1 MSAEQSKSNGKLFR
15 IFVIEDDIWYGE
27 LLVHH
32 LTLNPDYEVTRFES
46 AREAIAQLYLHPD
59 VITLDYAL
67 PDMPCD
73 EVLKRIKIDSPNT
86 AVVMISGQENVS
98 TAIDLLRK
106 GVYDYLVK
114 EDDTRERLWN
124 TINNI
129 RQNVELRK
137 ENDLL
142 RDEMGKKY
150 DVSNLIIGTSD
161 PMKHVFNLI
170 GKAAKT
176 AITVSLSG
184 ETGTG
189 KELVAKAI
197 HFNSLRSRKPFVAV
211 NVSSI
216 PRDLIESEL
225 FGHEKGSF
233 TGAITRRIG
242 KFEEAHQGTLFLDE
256 IAELDFSL
264 QAKLLRV
271 LQEKE
276 ITRIGGNEII
286 SIDARIIVATHKNLS
301 EETKKGNFREDLY
314 YRLLGLPITLP
325 PLRERSTDILFL
337 AKYFIDKF
345 CIENNLSKKMCTP
358 EAKEKLLNYRFPG
371 NVREL
376 KSVMELAAVMVDKEK
391 VGAEDISFNAAQQ
404 NLELLDQELTLE
416 QYDLQI
422 IRHYLKKYNENVL
435 EVAHKLNVGKSTI
448 YRLLKENKL

>member
-67 PDMPCD
+67 PDMSCD

-161 PMKHVFNLI
+161 TMKHVFNLI

-176 AITVSLSG
+176 AITVSISG

-233 TGAITRRIG
+233 TGAVTRRIG

-256 IAELDFSL
+256 IAELDLNL
-264 QAKLLRV
+264 QSKLLRV

-276 ITRIGGNEII
+276 ITRIGSNEVI
-286 SIDARIIVATHKNLS
+286 SIDPRIIVATHKSLS
-301 EETKKGNFREDLY
+301 EETQKGNFREDLY
-314 YRLLGLPITLP
+314 YRLLGLPITIP
-325 PLRERSTDILFL
+325 PLRDRSTDILLL
-337 AKYFIDKF
+337 AKYFIDNF

-376 KSVMELAAVMVDKEK
+376 KSVMELAAVMVDKEI

-422 IRHYLKKYNENVL
+422 IRHYLKKYNDNVL
-435 EVAHKLNVGKSTI
+435 EVAQKLNVGKSTL